1 MTAWQV
7 AGDQGLR
14 YRRPMSRS
22 QPTILL
28 TGFGPF
34 PRVPVNATSI
44 LVPRIAAAAAK
55 AFPDARVVADV
66 LPTEWT
72 AGPARAAEL
81 YAAHRP
87 LLAIHFGVSHRATG
101 FAIEARGRN
110 HCAAT
115 PDASGAL
122 PASTC
127 ISAEGP
133 EYLPTG
139 LPAALIVDR
148 LRRRGIAAQLS
159 RDAGSYL
166 CNTLMYRT
174 LELARHNEYPAR
186 NGFVH
191 LPETLADPRHP
202 RRGPLASSPLSWTD
216 VIEGGLE
223 IIAASLGRHRYAS
236 PQVALS

>member
-1 MTAWQV
+1 M
-7 AGDQGLR
+7 
-14 YRRPMSRS
+14 
-22 QPTILL
+22 LL

-44 LVPRIAAAAAK
+44 LVPKICEAATK
-55 AFPDARVVADV
+55 AFPDVRVIGEI

-122 PASTC
+122 PASMC
-127 ISAEGP
+127 VSAHGP
-133 EYLPTG
+133 KYLPTG

-174 LELARHNEYPAR
+174 LELARQNEYPAR

-223 IIAASLGRHRYAS
+223 IIAASLGRQKYAS
-236 PQVALS
+236 AQLAPS